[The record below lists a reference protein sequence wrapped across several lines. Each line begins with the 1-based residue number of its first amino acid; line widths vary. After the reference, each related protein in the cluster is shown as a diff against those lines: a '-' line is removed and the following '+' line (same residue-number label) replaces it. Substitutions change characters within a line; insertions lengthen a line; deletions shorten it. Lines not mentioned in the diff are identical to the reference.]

1 MLRAQGVEVSM
12 LLTTVNST
20 HQRVAM
26 HAVRRELL
34 EAQAEAVGV
43 PLMVVDLPW
52 PCSNE
57 VYEERMKA
65 AVEELIADGFEQ
77 IAFGDLFLQDIRE
90 YREKNLQGT
99 SLKPIF
105 PLWGIPIDQLATDML
120 AGGLKARIT
129 CIDPKKL
136 DAKFSGREWDG
147 KLLSEFP
154 PSVDPCGENGEFH
167 TFVYDGPMFRHPIDI
182 GVGETVERD
191 GFVFTDILQMSG
203 QEIAAE

>member
-1 MLRAQGVEVSM
+1 VLRAQGVEVSM